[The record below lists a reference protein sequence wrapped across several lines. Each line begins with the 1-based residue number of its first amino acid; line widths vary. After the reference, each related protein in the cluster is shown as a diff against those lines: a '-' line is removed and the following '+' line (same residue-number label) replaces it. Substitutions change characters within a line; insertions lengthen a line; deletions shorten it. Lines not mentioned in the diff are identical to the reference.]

1 MGEETTKPA
10 WWRGAW
16 GGMASWLRSGSA
28 IDSRLDPGEALE
40 LRRRQRS
47 HAEQDGLA
55 FTTASLVALALGII
69 ACSILTPEPPR
80 TILIVTF
87 LVVAVVMASWRLTRF
102 KTWVGVEGLF
112 MMAAPITFVG
122 FGWALVV
129 YMRHA
134 PTLVYGVAIAAMYLM
149 AGFIGITLYPV
160 DGKRVALVALGHFV
174 AGTAAWVLGSGE
186 SIVNWCAILLVNEAF
201 ALVFFKMRMRKIA
214 ETAYAELTSHRL
226 FVQNERL
233 RLAAIEREMEMAAEL
248 QDALPLWLDTTS
260 TLGAKIGFFQ
270 MRRGTFGGDW
280 MAARLLGDGNVVI
293 AVADVTGKGLAAAM
307 VVQAVQSLWAEALAE
322 TGFDVPAW
330 IRRVNRTLCALGH
343 RHPYTLTLGV
353 IVLGPARLS
362 YYTAGHVPAFLVEG
376 DPAAPEF
383 SPIVARGNLL
393 GIQSDVAVGEAHVDL
408 KRGALHGVLLGT
420 DGVFDTGG
428 RIRRHEL
435 HELLADL
442 ERRGSVALEHCPAND
457 DKLLV
462 WIKLNAA

>member
-1 MGEETTKPA
+1 MGEEKKNPA
-10 WWRGAW
+10 WWRAQSGIL
-16 GGMASWLRSGSA
+16 GRLRSGSA

-40 LRRRQRS
+40 LRRRQQL
-47 HAEQDGLA
+47 HAEHEGLA
-55 FTTASLVALALGII
+55 FTTASLVGLALGII
-69 ACSILTPEPPR
+69 ACSVLTPEPAR
-80 TILIVTF
+80 TILILTF
-87 LVVAVVMASWRLTRF
+87 LMVGAVMASWRLTRF
-102 KTWVGVEGLF
+102 KAWIGVEGLF
-112 MMAAPITFVG
+112 ALVAPITFLG

-134 PTLVYGVAIAAMYLM
+134 PTLVYGVAIAAMYIM

-160 DGKRVALVALGHFV
+160 DGKRVAVVALGHFA
-174 AGTAAWVLGSGE
+174 AGTAAWALGSGE
-186 SIVNWCAILLVNEAF
+186 SIVNWCAILIVNEAF
-201 ALVFFKMRMRKIA
+201 ALVVFKLRMRNIE
-214 ETAYAELTSHRL
+214 ETAFAEFTAQRL
-226 FVQNERL
+226 SLQNERL
-233 RLAAIEREMEMAAEL
+233 RVAAIEREMELAAEL

-270 MRRGTFGGDW
+270 MRRDIFGGDW
-280 MAARLLGDGNVVI
+280 MAARLLTDGDVVI

-322 TGFDVPAW
+322 SSFDVPAW

-376 DPAAPEF
+376 DLAAPDF

-393 GIQSDVAVGEAHVDL
+393 GIQSDIAVGEAHVDL
-408 KRGALHGVLLGT
+408 KREALRGVLLGT

-428 RIRRHEL
+428 RIRRNQL
-435 HELLADL
+435 HKLLADL
-442 ERRGSVALEHCPAND
+442 ERRGSAALDICPAND